1 MKASVER
8 NSALVGN
15 LACFSAYAIFG
26 FNIICCKNIAVDG
39 HITPMALF
47 CLRSFGAA
55 LLFWLLSFVLSCR
68 RRSISSS
75 GSAVGSSGS
84 TVVSVACAS
93 SSPVASLAGRAAS
106 GGDSHCASSA
116 RGETAEL
123 KKIEKGDYWKIA
135 LASFF
140 GLFSTQLTFLL
151 AIPHTTAIDASIM
164 SSMLP
169 IMTLLA
175 SAFVMRER
183 ITWSGVS
190 GIALSVIG
198 VMILIFNSVS
208 LREGAATTS
217 VGGIVGM
224 IGNTLSFALYLS
236 IFRPLIRKYSVVT
249 FMKWMFLFSSLYA
262 LPFSFSAFSVS
273 HLAAVP
279 LSVAL
284 QVAYVVVGATFI
296 SYFLIPVG
304 QKHLRPVVVSMYTY
318 VQPVV
323 AMVIALSLGLDQ
335 LTVLKVLATV
345 LVFTGVGL
353 VNFTPSRTPSTPS
366 VPSAPSTPIK

>member
-68 RRSISSS
+68 SRAIGSS
-75 GSAVGSSGS
+75 GSAVVSAACASSS
-84 TVVSVACAS
+84 PVACVS

-208 LREGAATTS
+208 IREGAATTS

-262 LPFSFSAFSVS
+262 LPFSFSAFSAS
-273 HLAAVP
+273 HLSAVP

-335 LTVLKVLATV
+335 LTVLKVVATV

-353 VNFTPSRTPSTPS
+353 VNFTPSRTPS
-366 VPSAPSTPIK
+366 K

>member
-39 HITPMALF
+39 HITPMSLF

-68 RRSISSS
+68 SRAIGSS

-84 TVVSVACAS
+84 AVDSSGSAVASAGASSPCTS

-208 LREGAATTS
+208 LREGAAATS

-236 IFRPLIRKYSVVT
+236 IFSPLIRKYSVVT

-262 LPFSFSAFSVS
+262 LPFSFSAFSAS
-273 HLAAVP
+273 HLTAVP

-335 LTVLKVLATV
+335 LTVLKVVATV
-345 LVFTGVGL
+345 MVFTGVGL
-353 VNFTPSRTPSTPS
+353 VNFTPSRTPS
-366 VPSAPSTPIK
+366 K